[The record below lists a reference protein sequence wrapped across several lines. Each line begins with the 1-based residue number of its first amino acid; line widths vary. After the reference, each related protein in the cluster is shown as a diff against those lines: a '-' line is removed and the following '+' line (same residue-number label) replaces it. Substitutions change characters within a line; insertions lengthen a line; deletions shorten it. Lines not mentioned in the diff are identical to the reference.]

1 MPLGHEPISLAL
13 FGEPL
18 VWAAKVEYWTSS
30 FDGPQLGHSTGSS
43 ARRTSFSN
51 FDSQLSQRYSK
62 IGMVD
67 SYSNKANAILSSNR
81 VASEFSAL

>member
-1 MPLGHEPISLAL
+1 MPLGHEPIASELL
-13 FGEPL
+13 GDPF
-18 VWAAKVEYWTSS
+18 VWAAKVEYCTSS
-30 FDGPQLGHSTGSS
+30 FDGPHFGHSTGSS

-67 SYSNKANAILSSNR
+67 SYSNNAIAILSSNW